1 MPRTKKASQQR
12 ATDEP
17 SLAVLFESF
26 ALATVSVDAV
36 DAFLHGHDL
45 SGASSRSNPH
55 SLISDVA
62 FSVRRRERR
71 VGCARRRSDAN

>member
-45 SGASSRSNPH
+45 SGASSLSNPP
-55 SLISDVA
+55 S
-62 FSVRRRERR
+62 R
-71 VGCARRRSDAN
+71 

>member
-1 MPRTKKASQQR
+1 MPRNKKSQSQPR
-12 ATDEP
+12 SSDDP

-45 SGASSRSNPH
+45 RGADQLSRALSFDH
-55 SLISDVA
+55 
-62 FSVRRRERR
+62 
-71 VGCARRRSDAN
+71 